1 MTGGVRRVSTT
12 HLQFGSSQ
20 VSLSKSITNRL
31 PAVGPALVVVAALA
45 LAGCSQEKAEVKD
58 IIRPVKVVE
67 IAKANDTRELSYS
80 GSVRART
87 EMNLGFRIN
96 GKITERLADIGQRVK
111 PGDVLAR
118 IDPVDYELSVSSAKA
133 SLDAAE
139 RQVETVE
146 LTRKRAEQLFAKK
159 FTSKSQL
166 EQATLSYNQAVSARD
181 SARSQLAQAQNQ
193 VGYTDLKAGQ
203 NGIVTAINADV
214 GQVVGAGTPVMTV
227 AVDGEKEVLIA
238 VPEMDIAQ
246 FKPGKDVKAGFWSDD
261 ALTLDGKVREVA
273 GSADQQSRTFA
284 VRVSLP
290 NDPRVLLGM
299 TATIEASAAN
309 SSPQSVSIPLS
320 ALAQKDGQQ
329 IVWTV
334 DRSGETVHARPI
346 KVAEFT
352 ADGVHVADGLK
363 PGDVVV
369 AAGTQFMAENLKV
382 KLTGDAVQQAASA
395 DDDGDAAK
403 RLR

>member
-1 MTGGVRRVSTT
+1 M
-12 HLQFGSSQ
+12 
-20 VSLSKSITNRL
+20 SLSKSITYRR
-31 PAVGPALVVVAALA
+31 PAAGLALIVVAALG
-45 LAGCSQEKAEVKD
+45 LAGCSQEKAEVTE

-67 IAKANDTRELSYS
+67 IAKASDTRQLSYS

-96 GKITERLADIGQRVK
+96 GKITERLVDIGDRVK

-118 IDPVDYELSVSSAKA
+118 IDPTDYELSVRSAQA
-133 SLDAAE
+133 SLDAAD

-146 LTRKRAEQLFAKK
+146 LTRKRAEQLYAKNFAP
-159 FTSKSQL
+159 KSQL
-166 EQATLSYNQAVSARD
+166 EQATLAYNQALATRD

-193 VGYTDLKAGQ
+193 VRYTDLKADK
-203 NGIVTAINADV
+203 NGIVTAVAADV
-214 GQVVGAGTPVMTV
+214 GQVVGSGTPVVTV
-227 AVDGEKEVLIA
+227 AIDGEKEVLIA
-238 VPEMDIAQ
+238 VPETDIAE
-246 FKPGKDVKAGFWSDD
+246 FKPGKTVKAGFWSDE

-273 GSADQQSRTFA
+273 GSADPQSRTFA

-299 TATIEASAAN
+299 TASIEAAADN
-309 SSPQSVSIPLS
+309 RQQLVSIPLA
-320 ALAQKDGQQ
+320 ALAQKDSQS

-334 DRSGETVHARPI
+334 DRNGGTVHAHPV
-346 KVAEFT
+346 KVAAFT
-352 ADGVHVADGLK
+352 PDGVSVADGLK

-369 AAGTQFMAENLKV
+369 AAGTQFMTENLKV
-382 KLTGDAVQQAASA
+382 KLTGDAAQQSASA
-395 DDDGDAAK
+395 DDAAR

>member
-1 MTGGVRRVSTT
+1 M
-12 HLQFGSSQ
+12 
-20 VSLSKSITNRL
+20 SLSKSITYRR
-31 PAVGPALVVVAALA
+31 PAAGLALIVVAALG
-45 LAGCSQEKAEVKD
+45 LAGCSQEKAEVTE

-67 IAKANDTRELSYS
+67 IAKASDTRQLSYS

-96 GKITERLADIGQRVK
+96 GKITERLVDIGDRVK

-118 IDPVDYELSVSSAKA
+118 IDPTDYELSVRSSQA
-133 SLDAAE
+133 SLDAAD

-146 LTRKRAEQLFAKK
+146 LTRKRAEQLYAKNFAP
-159 FTSKSQL
+159 KSQL
-166 EQATLSYNQAVSARD
+166 EQATLSYNQAVATRD

-193 VGYTDLKAGQ
+193 VRYTDLKADK
-203 NGIVTAINADV
+203 NGIVTSVAADV
-214 GQVVGAGTPVMTV
+214 GQVVGSGTPVVTV
-227 AVDGEKEVLIA
+227 AIDGEKEVLIA
-238 VPEMDIAQ
+238 VPETDIAE
-246 FKPGKDVKAGFWSDD
+246 FKPGKTVKAGFWSDE

-273 GSADQQSRTFA
+273 GSADPQSRTFA

-299 TATIEASAAN
+299 TASIEAAADN
-309 SSPQSVSIPLS
+309 RQQLVSIPLA
-320 ALAQKDGQQ
+320 ALAQKDSQS

-334 DRSGETVHARPI
+334 DRNGGTVHAHPV
-346 KVAEFT
+346 KVAAFT
-352 ADGVHVADGLK
+352 PDGVSVADGLK

-369 AAGTQFMAENLKV
+369 AAGTQFMTENLKV
-382 KLTGDAVQQAASA
+382 KLTGDAAQQSASA
-395 DDDGDAAK
+395 DDAAR

>member
-1 MTGGVRRVSTT
+1 M
-12 HLQFGSSQ
+12 
-20 VSLSKSITNRL
+20 SLSKSITYRR
-31 PAVGPALVVVAALA
+31 PAAGLALIVVAALG
-45 LAGCSQEKAEVKD
+45 LAGCSQEKAEVKE

-67 IAKANDTRELSYS
+67 IAKASDTRQLSYS

-96 GKITERLADIGQRVK
+96 GKITERLVDIGDRVK

-118 IDPVDYELSVSSAKA
+118 VDPTDYELSVRSSQA
-133 SLDAAE
+133 SLDAAD

-146 LTRKRAEQLFAKK
+146 LTRKRAEQLYAKNFAP
-159 FTSKSQL
+159 KSQL
-166 EQATLSYNQAVSARD
+166 EQATLAYNQAVATRD

-193 VGYTDLKAGQ
+193 VRYTDLKADK
-203 NGIVTAINADV
+203 NGIVTAVAADV
-214 GQVVGAGTPVMTV
+214 GQVVGSGTPVVTV
-227 AVDGEKEVLIA
+227 AIDGEKEVLIA
-238 VPEMDIAQ
+238 VPETDIAE
-246 FKPGKDVKAGFWSDD
+246 FKPGKTVKAGFWSDE

-273 GSADQQSRTFA
+273 GSADPQSRTFA

-299 TATIEASAAN
+299 TASIEAAVDN
-309 SSPQSVSIPLS
+309 RQQLVSIPLA
-320 ALAQKDGQQ
+320 ALAQKDSQS

-334 DRSGETVHARPI
+334 DRNGGTVHAHPV
-346 KVAEFT
+346 KVAAFT
-352 ADGVHVADGLK
+352 PDGVSVADGLK

-369 AAGTQFMAENLKV
+369 AAGTQFMTENLKV
-382 KLTGDAVQQAASA
+382 KLTGDAAQQSASA
-395 DDDGDAAK
+395 DDAAR